1 MKPSPTSEGRR
12 GVRGARVAVVNWRD
26 PWHSLAGGSE
36 RYAWEFATALSRAGA
51 RVDFLTARDAHQS
64 VGERH
69 EDVTVRRGGSQFS
82 FYPWVWW
89 QLLRRTLTGR
99 GYDVVIDAE
108 NGIPVFSPPLLPRR
122 AVVVLVMHHVH
133 QEQFRTYFSPPLA
146 VLGRWLEGWLMP
158 RVYRRVR
165 TLAVSQSTHDEMV
178 AQLGWRRPVEI
189 VHNGSDVPAAL
200 GAGHDPDRI
209 VVLGRLATHKRIDL
223 VIRAVHRLV
232 DEQPSLR
239 LDVVGKGP
247 EEARLRA
254 LVVEL
259 GLSDHVRLHGYLDE
273 DDKHRV
279 LGRAA
284 FHVCASD
291 AEGWGQVVIEAAAHG
306 LPTLARDVPG
316 LRDSIHDKET
326 GWLVDTTGLDAAGVV
341 NALVAG
347 IRTAQHDL
355 ERPSDHERF
364 ATRSRGWADRFS
376 WQQMHDRVVE
386 VVSEELDRAGRR
398 RGR

>member
-1 MKPSPTSEGRR
+1 MTSPSTSESR
-12 GVRGARVAVVNWRD
+12 GLRGARVAVVNWRD

-36 RYAWEFATALSRAGA
+36 RYAWEFATALSQAGA

-64 VGERH
+64 AGEPHQQIR
-69 EDVTVRRGGSQFS
+69 VRRGGSQFT

-122 AVVVLVMHHVH
+122 TVVVLVMHHVH
-133 QEQFRTYFSPPLA
+133 QEQFRTYFPPPLA

-165 TLAVSQSTHDEMV
+165 TLAVSPSTHEEMV
-178 AQLGWRRPVEI
+178 AQLGWSRPVEI
-189 VHNGSDVPAAL
+189 VHNGADTPEHVT
-200 GAGHDPDRI
+200 GTHDPDRI

-223 VIRAVHRLV
+223 VVRAVSRLV
-232 DEQPSLR
+232 HEVPDLR

-247 EEARLRA
+247 EESRLRA
-254 LVVEL
+254 LVSEL
-259 GLSDHVRLHGYLDE
+259 GMDEHVRLHGFLDE

-279 LGRAA
+279 LSSAA

-291 AEGWGQVVIEAAAHG
+291 AEGWGQVVIEAAAYG

-316 LRDSIHDKET
+316 LRDSIHDGET
-326 GWLVDTTGLDAAGVV
+326 GWLVDTSGLDEAGVV
-341 NALVAG
+341 NALVTG
-347 IRTAQHDL
+347 IRSARQEL
-355 ERPSDHERF
+355 ERPVDH
-364 ATRSRGWADRFS
+364 AAYAARSRDWADGFS
-376 WQQMHDRVVE
+376 WKHMHDRVVD
-386 VVSEELDRAGRR
+386 VVSEELDHLGR